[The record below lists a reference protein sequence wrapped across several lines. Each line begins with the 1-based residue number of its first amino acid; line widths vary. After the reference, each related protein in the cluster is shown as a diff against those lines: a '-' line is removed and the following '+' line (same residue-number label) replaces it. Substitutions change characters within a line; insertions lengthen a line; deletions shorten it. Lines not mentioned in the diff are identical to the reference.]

1 MSIRK
6 IKRYHQALQACCI
19 AVRRLEC
26 IRFETEAEVLAGSLV
41 QIKLKVIF

>member
-19 AVRRLEC
+19 VVRRLER
-26 IRFETEAEVLAGSLV
+26 IRFETEAEVLACGLV
-41 QIKLKVIF
+41 QIKLKAIF